1 MTKSEIVLKAKEYAE
16 TSRLI
21 IDEHTKIID
30 KQSFIAGAN
39 HVLARAEK
47 LAEALDITD
56 LKMRE
61 IRLYLSHKEMSDTN
75 CAVMNL
81 LASAIQRS
89 EQALKEWSKP

>member
-47 LAEALDITD
+47 LAEAASEVQCECTV
-56 LKMRE
+56 KERE
-61 IRLYLSHKEMSDTN
+61 SGHRVE
-75 CAVMNL
+75 CAMPQL
-81 LASAIQRS
+81 Q
-89 EQALKEWSKP
+89 EALREWSKP